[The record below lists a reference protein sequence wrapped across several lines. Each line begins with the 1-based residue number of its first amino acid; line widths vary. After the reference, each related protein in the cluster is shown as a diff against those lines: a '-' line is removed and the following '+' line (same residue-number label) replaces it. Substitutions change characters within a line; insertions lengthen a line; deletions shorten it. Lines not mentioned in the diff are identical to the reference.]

1 LARAAPVSEPPST
14 IKLDLIE
21 GKCAQTSVLGFVIG
35 GGFSLWHSLDA
46 RWRAAPPPPLP
57 LAALLREAAAE
68 GGRTCK
74 ILVAATAAGGAA
86 GLLLHG
92 RYSDRLFRVQG
103 EPATAFCAAFAA
115 VLASHSGGAGALQR
129 AGGALVVAS
138 AAGLV
143 AGLMR

>member
-1 LARAAPVSEPPST
+1 M
-14 IKLDLIE
+14 DLIE
-21 GKCAQTSVLGFVIG
+21 GKCAQTSVLGFLIG
-35 GGFSLWHSLDA
+35 GGFSLWHALDA
-46 RWRAAPPPPLP
+46 RWRAAPLSSSAAAAAGVAAAARPPL
-57 LAALLREAAAE
+57 AELLREAAAE

-86 GLLLHG
+86 GLLQHG

-115 VLASHSGGAGALQR
+115 VAAHSGGAGALQR
-129 AGGALVVAS
+129 AGGALVAGTT
-138 AAGLV
+138 AGLL

>member
-1 LARAAPVSEPPST
+1 
-14 IKLDLIE
+14 
-21 GKCAQTSVLGFVIG
+21 VLGFVIG
-35 GGFSLWHSLDA
+35 GGFSLWHALDA
-46 RWRAAPPPPLP
+46 RWRAAPPPPPSAATAAAAPPPPPLPPLP
-57 LAALLREAAAE
+57 LSALLREAAAE